1 MAGLASPANASN
13 VEPSPLAPQRLKLA
27 VVASAAVTAGAYVL
41 PPAAAWPLRN
51 LVNSCIAVTVARGLQ
66 LPTLPLVAAALSGLV
81 AYDTLS
87 VYGTGALVA
96 PAAAA
101 EAAAAGASEASQS
114 VMEAVARAKLS
125 GSGPWQPGLLS
136 VVVGGKTTDALG
148 LGDAVFPAMLSGWAL
163 RRDLLAHGAGSEG
176 GEVYFKAAMGG
187 YCIGCFLCEVT
198 NSGGGQPALLVLV
211 PAMLATVLTT
221 ATVRGELLDIWR
233 QPGSQ
238 AP

>member
-1 MAGLASPANASN
+1 M
-13 VEPSPLAPQRLKLA
+13 EPTPLAAQRLQLA

-163 RRDLLAHGAGSEG
+163 RRDLLARGARSEG

>member
-1 MAGLASPANASN
+1 M
-13 VEPSPLAPQRLKLA
+13 EPSPLAPQRLKLA

-66 LPTLPLVAAALSGLV
+66 LPTLALVAAALSGLV

-101 EAAAAGASEASQS
+101 EAAAGASKASQS

-163 RRDLLAHGAGSEG
+163 RRDLLARGARSEG

>member
-1 MAGLASPANASN
+1 M
-13 VEPSPLAPQRLKLA
+13 EPTPLAPQRLKLA

-101 EAAAAGASEASQS
+101 EAAAGASQASQS

-163 RRDLLAHGAGSEG
+163 RRDLLARGAGSEG

-211 PAMLATVLTT
+211 PTMLATVLTT